1 MFVDS
6 STSPRWQGRVLR
18 KLTHG
23 RRDPEMPSPSGSD
36 GHKTITDSS
45 SSKTATR
52 RELSKTIRSLSMPE
66 PFSIELFI
74 DLLSEQRDRPIKL
87 LPMSGFSGM
96 GLGFGVWA
104 VTDLEDRI
112 VYEADTTPLHQAQI
126 VGHEVGH
133 MLACHEPKRGAA
145 YLAQTIMPNL
155 DLSLVSSALLRVGY
169 SDEQEKEA
177 ELAGS
182 MILRRALAT
191 YDWQPLPAGSRP
203 ESETYVRVLGGRRA

>member
-1 MFVDS
+1 MSVDS
-6 STSPRWQGRVLR
+6 PASSRRQGRVLR
-18 KLTHG
+18 ALNLG
-23 RRDPEMPSPSGSD
+23 RRDPEKPLSGGSD
-36 GHKTITDSS
+36 DDDATADFLPARA
-45 SSKTATR
+45 ATR
-52 RELSKTIRSLSMPE
+52 RELRKTIRSLLMPE
-66 PFSIELFI
+66 PFSINTFI
-74 DLLSEQRDRPIKL
+74 DLLAEQRDRPIRL

-96 GLGFGVWA
+96 GIGFGVWA
-104 VTDLEDRI
+104 VTDFEDRI
-112 VYEADTTPLHQAQI
+112 MYEADTTPLHQAQI

-133 MLACHEPKRGAA
+133 MLAGHEPKRGAA

-169 SDEQEKEA
+169 SDEHEKEA

-182 MILRRALAT
+182 MILRRALGT